1 MKCTVTLRTYSQSHR
16 GTETTEVSFW
26 KKTLCVLCASVAT
39 YVFTVAPAYAQW
51 PTYATKNV
59 PRTADGKP
67 NLEAPAPRAVDG
79 HPDLTG
85 LWDNA
90 WFHGGKV
97 APPPVSPPGE
107 PPASTFN
114 NVGANIPGGLP
125 FRPWAAELKKKRSD
139 DGTRDN
145 PDANCLPMGIMQF
158 HEQPQPRK
166 IIQTPD
172 VIVILYEGNSGIR
185 QIFTDGRPSPDNDP
199 QPWWYGYSAGRWE
212 GDTLVV
218 TTTGMRDGGWLDI
231 QGSPLTDQ
239 AKITERFKRVNFGTL
254 QIDVTIDDPKA
265 YTAPFSVRVNQRII
279 LDTQIIEFICNEN
292 EKSVQHMVPNK

>member
-1 MKCTVTLRTYSQSHR
+1 MKELLTIGCV
-16 GTETTEVSFW
+16 
-26 KKTLCVLCASVAT
+26 VLCSLVA
-39 YVFTVAPAYAQW
+39 APVHAQW
-51 PTYATKNV
+51 PSYPTKNV

-67 NLEAPAPRAVDG
+67 NLEAPTPRTADG

-107 PPASTFN
+107 PPASTFGN
-114 NVGANIPGGLP
+114 LGANIKGGLP
-125 FRPWAAELKKKRSD
+125 FRPWAAELKQKRTD
-139 DGTRDN
+139 EGTRGN
-145 PDANCLPMGIMQF
+145 PDANCLPMGITQF

-185 QIFTDGRPSPDNDP
+185 QIFTDGRPSPNNDP
-199 QPWWYGYSAGRWE
+199 QPWWYGYSTGHWE

-218 TTTGMRDGGWLDI
+218 TTTGLRDGGWLDI

-239 AKITERFKRVNFGTL
+239 AKVTERFNRVNYGTL

-279 LDTQIIEFICNEN
+279 LDTEMIEFICNEN
-292 EKSVQHMVPNK
+292 EKSVQHMVPNEKK

>member
-1 MKCTVTLRTYSQSHR
+1 MKELLTIGCV
-16 GTETTEVSFW
+16 
-26 KKTLCVLCASVAT
+26 VLCSLVA
-39 YVFTVAPAYAQW
+39 APVHAQW
-51 PTYATKNV
+51 PSYPTKNV

-67 NLEAPAPRAVDG
+67 NLEAPTPRTADG

-107 PPASTFN
+107 PPASTFGN
-114 NVGANIPGGLP
+114 LGANIKGGLP
-125 FRPWAAELKKKRSD
+125 FRPWAAELKQKRTD
-139 DGTRDN
+139 EGTRGN
-145 PDANCLPMGIMQF
+145 PDANCLPMGITQF

-185 QIFTDGRPSPDNDP
+185 QIFTDGRPSPNNDP
-199 QPWWYGYSAGRWE
+199 QPWWYGYSTGHWE

-218 TTTGMRDGGWLDI
+218 TTTGLRDGGWLDI

-239 AKITERFKRVNFGTL
+239 AKVTERFNRVNYGTL

-279 LDTQIIEFICNEN
+279 LDTEMIEFICNEN
-292 EKSVQHMVPNK
+292 EKSVQHMVPNGKK